1 MDQQLQDQTVPGVDA
16 RSHQVRLSLYA
27 EQFFRTLP
35 LPAWVKVGNGGEF
48 AMLAVNHA
56 YTATYGISDADYLGK
71 SDSLHWSTSEAKSFQ
86 SAREDAIGTGKPAI
100 TTSIVL
106 NRIKGK
112 NERVTMIK
120 WPLYYQDKVIGV
132 AGVILERITISDE
145 ILKTLI
151 LLVPLKVL
159 KFILSILKRKGYL

>member
-1 MDQQLQDQTVPGVDA
+1 MDQQLQDKVVPGVDS

-27 EQFFRTLP
+27 EEFFRTLP
-35 LPAWVKVGNGGEF
+35 LPAWVKVGNGSEF
-48 AMLAVNHA
+48 TMLAVNHA
-56 YTATYGISDADYLGK
+56 YTHTYGISDSDYYGK
-71 SDSLHWSTSEAKSFQ
+71 SDNIHWSASESRAFQ
-86 SAREDAIGTGKPAI
+86 STRAETIDTGRPVI

-106 NRIKGK
+106 NRLTGK
-112 NERVTMIK
+112 NERVSMIK

-151 LLVPLKVL
+151 LLLPLKVF
-159 KFILSILKRKGYL
+159 KFLLAILKKKGYL